1 MSWVV
6 LGAAGV
12 VSVADPW
19 TSFLSS
25 FNLIDAGST
34 GLLALVIVMILMGK
48 LVPKSVADAW
58 KDAYHRSE
66 EAGQVKDD
74 QISRLVASTSVTA
87 RVLDAL
93 PKASG
98 GDPDETS
105 APHSRR

>member
-6 LGAAGV
+6 LGFAGV
-12 VSVADPW
+12 AGMATIADPW
-19 TSFLSS
+19 TDFLSN
-25 FNLIDAGST
+25 FNLVDAGAT

-58 KDAYHRSE
+58 RDAYRTEQASNRE
-66 EAGQVKDD
+66 LMKQNT
-74 QISRLVASTSVTA
+74 QLVASTTVTA

-98 GDPDETS
+98 GDGDGS
-105 APHSRR
+105 A